1 MFWTT
6 EKYWNKHWNSMF
18 FFTKMFLLI
27 RKIMFMNVNIL
38 RKIETL
44 NKDVGDGHG
53 RNVFIL
59 HQVQIK
65 AKEEVLG
72 DGISGRS
79 VELWELLSY
88 RKWIEPC
95 NLSTVVPMAKSNT
108 SAQMSSVVLGVSD
121 LPALELLR
129 GTCLGPTLTLQLC
142 VLIRG
147 SY

>member
-6 EKYWNKHWNSMF
+6 EKYWNKHWNSIF
-18 FFTKMFLLI
+18 FFKKMFLLI

-38 RKIETL
+38 QKIETF
-44 NKDVGDGHG
+44 NKDVGNGHG
-53 RNVFIL
+53 RNVYIL
-59 HQVQIK
+59 HRVQIK
-65 AKEEVLG
+65 AKEEILG

-88 RKWIEPC
+88 LKWIELC
-95 NLSTVVPMAKSNT
+95 NLSKAVPIAKSNT

-129 GTCLGPTLTLQLC
+129 GTCSGPTLTLHLC
-142 VLIRG
+142 VLIRV